1 MQNTKSF
8 AKVSAL
14 AVVLTAMII
23 LFTGCNKTAAT
34 NDSFESLADEKGLEI
49 VDATDQFADYDFIEK
64 VTIAISDDG
73 SYQFEFYVLSEE
85 SDAQSFFAENKAIF
99 EQAITGTHTESSSSG
114 ENFSKYTA
122 TTDDKYMFLEYID
135 NTALYINVDK
145 SYKSQAEEF
154 IKGLGY

>member
-1 MQNTKSF
+1 MQNKKGSY
-8 AKVSAL
+8 KVSVL
-14 AVVLTAMII
+14 AVLLVAMM
-23 LFTGCNKTAAT
+23 LFTSCSKTAAT
-34 NDSFESLADEKGLEI
+34 NDSFESLASENGLEI
-49 VDATDQFADYDFIEK
+49 VDATDQFSDYDFVEK

-85 SDAQSFFAENKAIF
+85 SNAQSFFAENKAIF
-99 EQAITGTHTESSSSG
+99 EQAITGTHTESSASG
-114 ENFSKYTA
+114 DNFSKYTA